1 MKNDPK
7 NIKNLD
13 WLKEDMSDDFKNRV
27 LKSVLPELEKNKLQ
41 SSQFVFDLKWIW
53 SSVVAFAFV
62 GIVVIRITGSIDS
75 NSPNSTFDDIALLTP
90 EEFEIV
96 ENLDLIEDLEKIDL
110 NEIRKEM
117 KQKDRNS

>member
-7 NIKNLD
+7 NMKNLD
-13 WLKEDMSDDFKNRV
+13 WLKEDMSEDFKNRV

-41 SSQFVFDLKWIW
+41 SSQYVFDLKWIW
-53 SSVVAFAFV
+53 SSVVAFAFI
-62 GIVVIRITGSIDS
+62 GIVAIRITGLIES

-96 ENLDLIEDLEKIDL
+96 ENLDIIEDLEKIDL
-110 NEIRKEM
+110 DEIRKEM